1 MVYGHLFPWPL
12 LAPPGETHCW
22 WKIGQKISVNTGT
35 EKIEAEAWVSS
46 TVSAALLPRPVA
58 M

>member
-12 LAPPGETHCW
+12 LAPPREIHCW
-22 WKIGQKISVNTGT
+22 WKKGQKISVNTGT
-35 EKIEAEAWVSS
+35 EKIEVEAWVSS